1 MIPLHA
7 RESFQTGSSSS
18 FEADYCLHPEYASM
32 CGAADIRNIRE
43 AFAAVGRMLQ
53 DSGGVFA
60 FPSPVGKPF
69 IIAGDEAILKDVL
82 IHHASLYGK
91 QHANG
96 ILEIFRKTTLPN
108 RYVCMLA

>member
-1 MIPLHA
+1 
-7 RESFQTGSSSS
+7 
-18 FEADYCLHPEYASM
+18 M